1 MDKVLIL
8 SQPRYFL
15 SPKLFFFFSSINT
28 TGVSDVQINICSCGM
43 FQSHKLA
50 RKEEIRLRFF
60 DNDDISD
67 DSFYVS

>member
-1 MDKVLIL
+1 M
-8 SQPRYFL
+8 
-15 SPKLFFFFSSINT
+15 
-28 TGVSDVQINICSCGM
+28 QINICSCGM